1 MSIVYNQKKASDL
14 IVSGRHMREAWINGE
29 KIWPEV
35 PDEPDRFGIWEL
47 VFGSWTEAFC
57 SGDGSGI
64 RTCDRFTYT
73 DYIYRYDK
81 ELKRWI
87 NIPFDK
93 NSRLFEHGFTYYEW
107 SSDIN
112 IKPTN
117 CDINNN
123 AYVTYDEAP
132 VSRWVFSKDA
142 KNWTIWGAGED
153 FYNKYIANSSVCMAI
168 TTNGKDILCFFES
181 WRAKF
186 EDADFNGYKIM
197 YIPNADQSTNGNT
210 EIIFTESDYPYE
222 MINFT
227 PYEMCDYDYD
237 KLMIGA
243 TYFKP
248 YWILFNKNDFFV
260 SENPSGS
267 WKRLD
272 LPEGKTPKRANIVNG
287 RCLISMMSTNIKESY
302 LYELT
307 PNLQWNLLLTET
319 EYTLNAKL
327 CVYNGKKYVLFGD
340 TKTLT
345 SYDCKNWQ
353 YDPLLTYNVRS
364 LYYGSEYSEYRYKDF
379 TQSWACYIPDEGY
392 YVNLNCLRESRQN
405 CSSIKATGY
414 CHFAFYKEEQ
424 DGN

>member
-123 AYVTYDEAP
+123 AS
-132 VSRWVFSKDA
+132 VSY
-142 KNWTIWGAGED
+142 THLTLP
-153 FYNKYIANSSVCMAI
+153 
-168 TTNGKDILCFFES
+168 TT
-181 WRAKF
+181 
-186 EDADFNGYKIM
+186 
-197 YIPNADQSTNGNT
+197 
-210 EIIFTESDYPYE
+210 
-222 MINFT
+222 
-227 PYEMCDYDYD
+227 
-237 KLMIGA
+237 
-243 TYFKP
+243 
-248 YWILFNKNDFFV
+248 
-260 SENPSGS
+260 
-267 WKRLD
+267 
-272 LPEGKTPKRANIVNG
+272 
-287 RCLISMMSTNIKESY
+287 
-302 LYELT
+302 
-307 PNLQWNLLLTET
+307 
-319 EYTLNAKL
+319 
-327 CVYNGKKYVLFGD
+327 
-340 TKTLT
+340 
-345 SYDCKNWQ
+345 
-353 YDPLLTYNVRS
+353 
-364 LYYGSEYSEYRYKDF
+364 
-379 TQSWACYIPDEGY
+379 
-392 YVNLNCLRESRQN
+392 
-405 CSSIKATGY
+405 
-414 CHFAFYKEEQ
+414 
-424 DGN
+424 